1 MGTNVVLNEMMKDL
15 VEAIANAP
23 LSDYP
28 SLIGSLEQCK
38 ALAWSRLMAA
48 GVADQRGM
56 DFHEGKRLLTIP
68 QAAEQLAIPK
78 GRAYEL
84 ARRGK
89 LPIVRVGKYVRVEP
103 TALARW
109 ISSHSES
116 QGVDKTIYPTYSIR
130 GDRQRAQAHPKTTR
144 ANAGVSRGQAGRRVE
159 LRGSVGAQRNGD
171 ARAGRSPGS
180 VVSRNQGQT
189 EG

>member
-1 MGTNVVLNEMMKDL
+1 MLESNEWETKVMLNEMMKDL

-48 GVADQRGM
+48 RVADQRGM
-56 DFHEGKRLLTIP
+56 DFHEAKQLLTIP

-89 LPIVRVGKYVRVEP
+89 LPIVRLGKYVRVEL
-103 TALARW
+103 TTLARW
-109 ISSHSES
+109 ISSHSEA
-116 QGVDKTIYPTYSIR
+116 PR
-130 GDRQRAQAHPKTTR
+130 W
-144 ANAGVSRGQAGRRVE
+144 SRRTVA
-159 LRGSVGAQRNGD
+159 LWPP
-171 ARAGRSPGS
+171 GRSSIMGWTAMTGS
-180 VVSRNQGQT
+180 FPRQQKGRQDGS
-189 EG
+189 